1 MKLLAIE
8 TSTSSYSVT
17 LDDGSTTYETDVS
30 SRFDVDFDGIGG
42 LVHRQLAMHAC
53 KGADISDIAVNAGPG
68 NLTSVRAGLSYA
80 NALAF
85 ATGASLHH
93 TNTLAIIAFMAKQA
107 IPLEVPVLVLHPA
120 RGRQGSLFFTGLF
133 TTDGAASY
141 GVKQLAEL
149 RTLLSMSTGIPEV
162 ILAGDGAQRAQ
173 SMLDTTTVHNSQVV
187 SASSRA
193 LVEMFKRGLLVESRS
208 PVTPIAPTTDE
219 SGISMAAPD

>member
-8 TSTSSYSVT
+8 TSTSWYSVT
-17 LDDGSTTYETDVS
+17 LDDGGTTHETEVS
-30 SRFDVDFDGIGG
+30 SRFDVDYDGIGG
-42 LVHRQLAMHAC
+42 LVHRQLAMHGC
-53 KGADISDIAVNAGPG
+53 RGADISDIAVNSGPG

-80 NALAF
+80 NGLAF
-85 ATGASLHH
+85 ATGASIHH

-120 RGRQGSLFFTGLF
+120 RGRQRSLFFTGLF

-141 GVKQLAEL
+141 GVKQVAEL
-149 RTLLSMSTGIPEV
+149 RTLLSTGIPEV
-162 ILAGDGAQRAQ
+162 ILAGDGAQFAQ

-193 LVEMFKRGLLVESRS
+193 LVEMFKRGLLVESKS